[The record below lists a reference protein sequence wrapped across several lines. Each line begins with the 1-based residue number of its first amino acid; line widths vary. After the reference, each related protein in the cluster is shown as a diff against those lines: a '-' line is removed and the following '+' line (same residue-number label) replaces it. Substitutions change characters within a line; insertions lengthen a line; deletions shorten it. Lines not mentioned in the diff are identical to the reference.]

1 MTRAKTT
8 TRWRTIKRLG
18 KGDELVELEFSDQTR
33 RLHDDMPVRWLVR
46 AIRYERKGF
55 KPQTLLTSLVDHKR
69 FPMRELVAL
78 YHERWEL
85 ELGFDEV
92 KTELLDREEALRSK
106 TPRGVAQELWS
117 LGLLYNLI
125 RLEMEQIAAE
135 AGVAPTRISFI
146 AALQFIQNCWLIC
159 AAMAPARIPRRL
171 RKLRE
176 DLSQFIL
183 PPRRSERLYPRA
195 VKIKMSPYPKKRSK
209 PAPLAWKRAYL
220 TTAK

>member
-1 MTRAKTT
+1 L
-8 TRWRTIKRLG
+8 I
-18 KGDELVELEFSDQTR
+18 
-33 RLHDDMPVRWLVR
+33 
-46 AIRYERKGF
+46 
-55 KPQTLLTSLVDHKR
+55 
-69 FPMRELVAL
+69 AL

-92 KTELLDREEALRSK
+92 KTELLEREEALRSK

-117 LGLLYNLI
+117 LGLLYNLV

-135 AGVAPTRISFI
+135 AGVPPTRISFI
-146 AALQFIQNCWLIC
+146 AALQFIQNCWIIC

-176 DLSQFIL
+176 DLCQFIL
-183 PPRRSERLYPRA
+183 PPRRSQRLYPRA
-195 VKIKMSPYPKKRSK
+195 VKIKMSAYPKKRSK
-209 PAPLAWKRAYL
+209 PASLAWTKAYL